1 MVKCLTVFVVV
12 CVAAAGCACL
22 GVYGVRVNDG
32 LLSFMAGAGTVWFGM
47 IAFAAGLRMAVEKN
61 LVDID

>member
-1 MVKCLTVFVVV
+1 MVKCLTVFVAA

-32 LLSFMAGAGTVWFGM
+32 LLSFLAGSGTVWFGV
-47 IAFAAGLRMAVEKN
+47 IALAAGLRMAVEKN
-61 LVDID
+61 LVNID